1 MFKTINRNIKKFNK
15 LSNWLKISI
24 SLIIVLSVYKILEE
38 KREPFI
44 QEKEFI
50 LKEGPQVYDK
60 FYSEIY
66 DDLIY
71 DKVKNELITEREY
84 QKLQNHSS
92 SGATDRIPFDVCTR
106 SANPHRLRLGRSS
119 K

>member
-50 LKEGPQVYDK
+50 LKK
-60 FYSEIY
+60 C
-66 DDLIY
+66 
-71 DKVKNELITEREY
+71 R
-84 QKLQNHSS
+84 
-92 SGATDRIPFDVCTR
+92 
-106 SANPHRLRLGRSS
+106 
-119 K
+119 